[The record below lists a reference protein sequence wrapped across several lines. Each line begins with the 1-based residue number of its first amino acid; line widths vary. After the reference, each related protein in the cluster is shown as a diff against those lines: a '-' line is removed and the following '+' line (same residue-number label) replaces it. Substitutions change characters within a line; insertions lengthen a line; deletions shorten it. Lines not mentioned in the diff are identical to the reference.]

1 MAFNDLID
9 LETLI
14 AVKRAAPQVTETP
27 PREARM
33 IITGLQA
40 LETENIA
47 EQRIGMDDKPY
58 FEAWLAEIQVY
69 LPEALT
75 PKRAGLI
82 CRAMGL
88 TLYRR
93 NQGMRIAWT
102 PKQLEILRKRLS
114 PPAITDHFFKGES

>member
-1 MAFNDLID
+1 MSFNDLID

-27 PREARM
+27 PYEARL
-33 IITGLQA
+33 ILSA
-40 LETENIA
+40 LEAHMAAADEP
-47 EQRIGMDDKPY
+47 RIGMDDKPY
-58 FEAWLAEIQVY
+58 FEAWLADIQY
-69 LPEALT
+69 QLPAALT
-75 PKRAGLI
+75 PKRTGLI

-114 PPAITDHFFKGES
+114 PPVITIN